1 VAVVVVA
8 TLVVVGVVEVVT
20 EDVVVVEIAVVDVV
34 VAVVVDVVVD
44 LAQDASRRDI
54 TVKQVSSTQIALF
67 FIRTFVPPIYLRF
80 LESQLKFIVEF
91 FSRYTLPI
99 RSAIP

>member
-8 TLVVVGVVEVVT
+8 TVVVVGVVEVVA
-20 EDVVVVEIAVVDVV
+20 EDVVVVEIDVVDVV
-34 VAVVVDVVVD
+34 VAVGVDVVVD
-44 LAQDASRRDI
+44 LAQDARRSDI

-80 LESQLKFIVEF
+80 LENQLNFIIEL
-91 FSRYTLPI
+91 FS
-99 RSAIP
+99 

>member
-8 TLVVVGVVEVVT
+8 TVVVVGVVEVVA
-20 EDVVVVEIAVVDVV
+20 EDVVVLEIDVVDVV
-34 VAVVVDVVVD
+34 VAVGVDVVVD
-44 LAQDASRRDI
+44 LAQDARRSDI

-80 LESQLKFIVEF
+80 LENQLNFIVEL
-91 FSRYTLPI
+91 FS
-99 RSAIP
+99 